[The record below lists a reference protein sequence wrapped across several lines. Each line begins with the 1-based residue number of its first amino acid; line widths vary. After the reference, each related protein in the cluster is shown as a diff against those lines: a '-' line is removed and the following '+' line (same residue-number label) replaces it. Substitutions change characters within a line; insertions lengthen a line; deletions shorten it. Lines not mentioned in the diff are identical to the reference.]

1 MFLEQQGCGHVEDML
16 LPGDEWLTTPSWHM
30 CWWCGCCCGGGG
42 GEEKDYSIVYL
53 YTCIIGYLYDNSK
66 IKNEKEERGQRQKKK
81 LYREIGKIEYESC
94 IVTVGTLILLILLCC
109 VSCMIIMMR

>member
-1 MFLEQQGCGHVEDML
+1 MNGLRL
-16 LPGDEWLTTPSWHM
+16 LLGT
-30 CWWCGCCCGGGG
+30 CAGGGVVVCCCGGG

-81 LYREIGKIEYESC
+81 
-94 IVTVGTLILLILLCC
+94 
-109 VSCMIIMMR
+109 II